1 MPAEREVERKDKGK
15 KGKMQNA
22 KEEDNDKTGRKSGK
36 DRSRKTEF
44 TKKN

>member
-15 KGKMQNA
+15 EGKMQNA
-22 KEEDNDKTGRKSGK
+22 KEEDNDKTEEGK
-36 DRSRKTEF
+36 TSRKTEF

>member
-1 MPAEREVERKDKGK
+1 MKSKRTMIKQRKE
-15 KGKMQNA
+15 
-22 KEEDNDKTGRKSGK
+22 KENKRKRGK